1 MDALI
6 NIGLLAILIA
16 ALIWTVTAPA
26 LVALIPTFIF
36 IATGIALV
44 SRNTDY
50 IKSF

>member
-6 NIGLLAILIA
+6 NIGLGAILIA
-16 ALIWTVTAPA
+16 ALIWAVTAPA

>member
-6 NIGLLAILIA
+6 NAGLVAILIA
-16 ALIWTVTAPA
+16 ALIWAVTAPA